1 MLSSA
6 YEQTFAIGSKEEC
19 TVEKQ
24 NAIKAELMRRILEE
38 AQTLSERKLR
48 LLLAFLRGLK

>member
-1 MLSSA
+1 M
-6 YEQTFAIGSKEEC
+6 
-19 TVEKQ
+19 EKQ